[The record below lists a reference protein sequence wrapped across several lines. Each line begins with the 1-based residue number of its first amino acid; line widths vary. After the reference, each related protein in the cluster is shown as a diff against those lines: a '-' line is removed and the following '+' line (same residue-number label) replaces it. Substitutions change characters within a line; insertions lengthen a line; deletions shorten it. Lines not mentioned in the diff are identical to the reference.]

1 MMQGQ
6 LSTSMASPF
15 RVVVPY
21 FIAAIASWVVLNLAL
36 AMIAPEIRGHYFQ
49 PHLLAL
55 THTATLLWI
64 GMTIMGAMY
73 QLVPVVLEV
82 PLYSKRL
89 PVWAF
94 WIYLIGASGMVV
106 HFWSYAMKTGF
117 VVSAFLVFV
126 AFGLFI
132 INISLTMR
140 RVRAWNLTGL
150 CLLSSLVYLFLAASL
165 GLVLGVNLNHFFI
178 RVDHIQHLKV
188 HAHLAFAGWVTMV
201 IMGAVYK
208 LIPMFTLSH
217 GTSTKPGIFAFVAL
231 HIGVIG
237 LTVELL
243 FGGGRGPLLGVY
255 AGVMTAGIGA
265 FLVQVAL
272 ILKYRMRKAFDIGM
286 KHALVSFIALIPT
299 VLLGDLFAIGGT
311 GKTEL
316 DERFVLAYGFLIIFA
331 YISFL
336 IVGQMY
342 KIVPFLVWFHKYS
355 DKVGLEPVPLLREM
369 FSERTGEVQFI
380 LMVAATVSTLGG
392 LLIGQQGWIIAGVWG
407 LSIAA
412 VIFAYNMYT
421 VFRK

>member
-1 MMQGQ
+1 MIQGQ
-6 LSTSMASPF
+6 LSTSMAPPF

-21 FIAAIASWVVLNLAL
+21 FVAAIASWVVLNLTL
-36 AMIAPEIRGHYFQ
+36 TMIAPEIRGHYFQ

-55 THTATLLWI
+55 THVATLLWI

-82 PLYSKRL
+82 PLYSIRL

-94 WIYLIGASGMVV
+94 WIYLTGAIGMVV
-106 HFWSYAMKTGF
+106 HFWLYAMKTGF
-117 VVSAFLVFV
+117 VVSAVLVFV

-132 INISLTMR
+132 INIGMTMR
-140 RVRAWNLTGL
+140 SVTTWNLTGL
-150 CLLSSLVYLFLAASL
+150 CLLSSLVYLLLAAGL
-165 GLVLGVNLNHFFI
+165 GLVLGVNLSHFFI
-178 RVDHIQHLKV
+178 KVDHIQHLKA
-188 HAHLAFAGWVTMV
+188 HAHLAFIGWVTMV
-201 IMGAVYK
+201 IMGAVHK

-217 GTSTKPGIFAFVAL
+217 GTSTKPGIVAFIAL
-231 HIGVIG
+231 HSGVIG

-255 AGVMTAGIGA
+255 AGVLTVGIGA
-265 FLVQVAL
+265 FLLQIAL
-272 ILKYRMRKAFDIGM
+272 ILKHRMRKAFDLGM

-316 DERFVLAYGFLIIFA
+316 DERLALAYGFLIIFA

-342 KIVPFLVWFHKYS
+342 KIVPFLVWFHRYS

-369 FSERTGEVQFI
+369 FSERVGRVQFL
-380 LMVAATVSTLGG
+380 LMVAATVGTLGG
-392 LLIGQQGWIIAGVWG
+392 LLIGQQSLIIAGAWG
-407 LSIAA
+407 LSVAA

-421 VFRK
+421 VFTQ